1 MTRLSP
7 RAWTTAICLL
17 AAALAC
23 AAPTTPD
30 TLSPPEASGD
40 DAPAETGRIPG
51 HAGAAESRAVDLLIE
66 MQPRG
71 AGLAF
76 TDKARKR
83 PRPGE
88 LGDRPALA
96 ARPQHPA
103 TVADAPPSSK
113 AGLFGSGATPLVQA
127 RVATRPDPATTAPD
141 SFAGP
146 GRGAV
151 PGSGQALPGW
161 LLLPREII
169 AYVRENRGVVL
180 ACVAASLALFWVASS
195 LVSRRRT

>member
-1 MTRLSP
+1 MTRLP
-7 RAWTTAICLL
+7 LRAWTTAICLL

-40 DAPAETGRIPG
+40 DATAETGRIPG

-83 PRPGE
+83 PRPGD
-88 LGDRPALA
+88 LGDRPAQP
-96 ARPQHPA
+96 ARPQHLA
-103 TVADAPPSSK
+103 TVAEAPPTSK
-113 AGLFGSGATPLVQA
+113 AGLFGSGATPMVQA
-127 RVATRPDPATTAPD
+127 RVATRSDPVTTAPD
-141 SFAGP
+141 AFASP
-146 GRGAV
+146 RRGA
-151 PGSGQALPGW
+151 GSGSGEALPGW

-169 AYVRENRGVVL
+169 DYVRENRGFVL
-180 ACVAASLALFWVASS
+180 ACVAASLAVFWAASI
-195 LVSRRRT
+195 LVSRRRA